1 MEAEEFQLVREAL
14 RAFTGRYRCASAEV
28 KPADRAAAQLAL
40 DGLGLAEL
48 RASTPPSATAQECA
62 LLAEEH
68 GRYPLAT
75 SFLGTVLLAP
85 ELLRLLATDGG
96 PVAYEGV
103 PTVALTRDLRFPG
116 RDTTDGPDLVGWDCQ
131 GADGALWVAGDGTV
145 RRVGLGAAAPTT
157 DPLRSV
163 RALRSGATP
172 AVLGRLDAEQRLYW
186 QAWALVMV
194 TSELVGAARSFVAQS
209 TDYARERT
217 QYGRPIGSFQAVQ
230 HLLAD
235 ATVAVEACTSAVRY
249 AAWCLDHAS
258 PAAALT
264 AARVAKAEA
273 NESAVE
279 AVCTG
284 MQVFGGI
291 AQTWEHSAHLYLRR
305 VRLGATVLTRSADL
319 LPALALAVPEQA

>member
-1 MEAEEFQLVREAL
+1 MEAEEFRLVREAL
-14 RAFTGRYRCASAEV
+14 RAFAARYRCASAEA
-28 KPADRAAAQLAL
+28 KPADRAAAQQAL
-40 DGLGLAEL
+40 DALGLAEL

-85 ELLRLLATDGG
+85 ELLRLLEADGG

-103 PTVALTRDLRFPG
+103 PTVALARDLRFAG
-116 RDTTDGPDLVGWDCQ
+116 CGTTDGADLVGWDCQ
-131 GADGALWVAGDGTV
+131 GADGALWVADDGTV
-145 RRVGLGAAAPTT
+145 RWSGLGVPTPTT
-157 DPLRSV
+157 DSLRTV
-163 RALRSGATP
+163 RALRSDAPPT
-172 AVLGRLDAEQRLYW
+172 VLGRLDAERRQYW

-194 TSELVGAARSFVAQS
+194 TSELVGAARSFLAQS

-217 QYGRPIGSFQAVQ
+217 QYGRAIGSFQAVQ

-258 PAAALT
+258 PEAALA

-279 AVCTG
+279 AVYTG

-291 AQTWEHSAHLYLRR
+291 AQTWEHTAHLYLRR
-305 VRLGATVLTRSADL
+305 VLLGATVLARSADL
-319 LPALALAVPEQA
+319 LPVLAAPAQA